1 MKRSSRVRCVNV
13 FTLKRVDV
21 LFRKI
26 LTILK
31 LDIERSLFVGAS
43 VSSECKAL
51 EEVYED
57 VIGWKGV

>member
-31 LDIERSLFVGAS
+31 LDIERSLSVGAS

-57 VIGWKGV
+57 VIGWKGI